1 MCYAV
6 RCPVC
11 GNTGWEGC
19 GQHVDEVM
27 RGVPPSQ
34 RCTCP
39 NLTATPDFGHAPQ
52 P

>member
-11 GNTGWEGC
+11 AKTGWEGC
-19 GQHVDEVM
+19 GQHVDEVLQ
-27 RGVPPSQ
+27 GVPPSQ

-39 NLTATPDFGHAPQ
+39 DQTARTAAGPAPQ